1 MKITHDELMA
11 LSPAERDAVIGK
23 MAHPA
28 RAGKPRREGSVFAPL
43 LHFVSN
49 LLHLGRA
56 AR

>member
-28 RAGKPRREGSVFAPL
+28 RAGKPRREGSVPNP
-43 LHFVSN
+43 SQT
-49 LLHLGRA
+49 GG
-56 AR
+56 